1 MRSLIPSFGSREPER
16 GDPFTQLQRE
26 VDRLFGEISRGVPA
40 MRWPLAGEGALS
52 PSIDVSETDKS
63 LEVTAELPGVEEK
76 DIDVTLSDGFLTIK
90 AEKKAEKETKEKT
103 YHLVERSYG
112 SVRRTISVPFDADP
126 NKVEAR
132 FDKGVLKVTLPKP
145 PEAAKKAR
153 SIKVKAG

>member
-16 GDPFTQLQRE
+16 SDPFTQLQRE
-26 VDRLFGEISRGVPA
+26 VDRLFGEFSRGVPA
-40 MRWPLAGEGALS
+40 LRLPFAGNGAVS

-76 DIDVTLSDGFLTIK
+76 DIDVTLSDGLLTIK
-90 AEKKAEKETKEKT
+90 AEKKSEKESKDKT

-112 SVRRTISVPFDADP
+112 AVRRTISVPFDADP
-126 NKVEAR
+126 SKVEAR

-145 PEAAKKAR
+145 PEMAKKAR
-153 SIKVKAG
+153 SIKIKAA